1 MRSMVFEQMCPRCG
15 RNFDGEDKDAVA
27 DAVVEHAR
35 ADHHHALDKNV
46 VLAHLERVHPYE
58 RDE

>member
-1 MRSMVFEQMCPRCG
+1 MSFSQRCPRCG
-15 RNFDGEDKDAVA
+15 QDFEGVDKEAVA

-35 ADHHHALDKNV
+35 VRHGHSLDRGV

-58 RDE
+58 REE